1 MGNKNNYLAPIK
13 CRQVN
18 LKYDMGKVKIREDTN
33 DYDQT
38 AVARV
43 MSGTAA
49 GVVEA
54 YNKYAK
60 GPTIILRRVLMKC
73 AT

>member
-1 MGNKNNYLAPIK
+1 MIAIK
-13 CRQVN
+13 KKTMLHIGYAACIPVSYTH
-18 LKYDMGKVKIREDTN
+18 L

-60 GPTIILRRVLMKC
+60 GPTIIFAASLDEVRDITRCV
-73 AT
+73 